1 MHSIFRAA
9 LAAGVAAGTIAAAAF
24 WSVGHPWTLRLDNAV
39 VVFPMTL
46 EAYRRWM
53 AGEVPAW
60 SNGLWAGFPLLAEP
74 QTAGFY
80 LPHLLPFWLTP
91 DPHLRAF
98 DLATA
103 LHAGILVAGIVR
115 LLGELAA
122 PPAVALFGGAL
133 ALLAGEFQF
142 WAAGFLPWLAAVSW
156 WPWTLLAAERLAHAE
171 AAFGRE
177 LVLGSATLAAQL
189 LAGHPEPALYG
200 AAFAGLWLVTRQAGL
215 PLRRRLARAVLL
227 GVLAALLAAPQL
239 LPTAV
244 EMRDSTRTAAPALG
258 SLAPLQ
264 AAGGVVDPRVGSGPI
279 VHSFVGAATL
289 ILAMSAV
296 VLRAPRAP
304 FLALLAVGA
313 WILTL
318 GDRTPLLALLKAVPP
333 FHLFRM
339 PTKFFLITELA
350 VICLAALGLGRLASG
365 GRRLRT
371 GVAVALALAAVGE
384 RAVQSVLRFRAYE
397 EVTAAGEPLATRI
410 QLLADHLL
418 PWARLRDGS
427 APPPRV
433 LIDAPVARFGNLGMI
448 YGVESL
454 LGGVPGLL
462 SPRHVRLVRPLSA
475 DELDALGVELVFSPA
490 RPCPPPR
497 LHGFVVL
504 ASGGGGCLGRNP
516 HRPRRYDFANAG
528 DGSVQVTAYRP
539 GDVELRV
546 ATRSPRAILARESWK
561 AGWRAQVD
569 GRPAPIHPAAD
580 GLFFTVDVLPGVHL
594 VRLTY
599 RQPGLALGIVG
610 AGSWLGL
617 VLAGA
622 WARHRRM
629 RGRPGVD
636 PLLVPPRA

>member
-1 MHSIFRAA
+1 VQSILRAA
-9 LAAGVAAGTIAAAAF
+9 LVAGVAAGAIAAAAF
-24 WSVGHPWTLRLDNAV
+24 WSVGHPWTLRFDNEV
-39 VVFPMTL
+39 VVYPMTL

-80 LPHLLPFWLTP
+80 VPHLLPFWLTP

-115 LLGELAA
+115 LLGEFAA

-133 ALLAGEFQF
+133 ALLSGEFQF

-156 WPWTLLAAERLAHAE
+156 WPWMLLAAERLAHPE
-171 AAFGRE
+171 AALGRA
-177 LVLGSATLAAQL
+177 LALGSATLAAQL
-189 LAGHPEPALYG
+189 LAGHPEPTLYG
-200 AAFAGLWLVTRQAGL
+200 ATFAGLWLVTRQAGL
-215 PLRRRLARAVLL
+215 PLRRRLARVVSL

-239 LPTAV
+239 LSSAV
-244 EMRDSTRTAAPALG
+244 EMRDSTRTAAPAFG

-264 AAGGVVDPRVGSGPI
+264 EAGGVVDPRVVSGPMA
-279 VHSFVGAATL
+279 HGFVGGATL
-289 ILAMSAV
+289 VLAMAAV
-296 VLRAPRAP
+296 ILRAPRAP

-371 GVAVALALAAVGE
+371 GMAVALALVAVGE
-384 RAVQSVLRFRAYE
+384 RAAQSVLRFRAYE
-397 EVTAAGEPLATRI
+397 EVTAAGEPLAARM
-410 QLLADHLL
+410 QLLADYLV
-418 PWARLRDGS
+418 PWAQLRDGS

-433 LIDAPVARFGNLGMI
+433 LVDAPLTRFGNLTMI
-448 YGVESL
+448 YEVESL
-454 LGGVPGLL
+454 RGGVPGLL
-462 SPRHVRLVRPLSA
+462 SPRHDRLDRPLSP

-490 RPCPPPR
+490 WACPPPR
-497 LHGFVVL
+497 LPGFVVV
-504 ASGGGGCLGRNP
+504 SSRGMCLVRNP
-516 HRPRRYDFANAG
+516 HRPTRYDFANAG
-528 DGSVQVTAYRP
+528 DGSVEVTAYRP

-561 AGWRAQVD
+561 PGWQAQVD
-569 GRPAPIHPAAD
+569 GRPAPVHPAAD
-580 GLFFTVDVLPGVHL
+580 GLFFTVDVPPGVHL

-599 RQPGLALGIVG
+599 RQPGLALGLAG
-610 AGSWLGL
+610 AGTWFGL

-622 WARHRRM
+622 WARHQRERRH
-629 RGRPGVD
+629 RG
-636 PLLVPPRA
+636 

>member
-1 MHSIFRAA
+1 RTLWRAPDLASQRSGALHLPRRSCRWGRRWHDRRRSLLVRRPSLDAAPRQRGGRLPHDARSLSPLDGGRGAGVVERALGRLPPARRAA
-9 LAAGVAAGTIAAAAF
+9 DGG
-24 WSVGHPWTLRLDNAV
+24 
-39 VVFPMTL
+39 
-46 EAYRRWM
+46 
-53 AGEVPAW
+53 
-60 SNGLWAGFPLLAEP
+60 
-74 QTAGFY
+74 
-80 LPHLLPFWLTP
+80 LLP
-91 DPHLRAF
+91 
-98 DLATA
+98 
-103 LHAGILVAGIVR
+103 
-115 LLGELAA
+115 
-122 PPAVALFGGAL
+122 PPS
-133 ALLAGEFQF
+133 
-142 WAAGFLPWLAAVSW
+142 AAV
-156 WPWTLLAAERLAHAE
+156 LAHAGPPP
-171 AAFGRE
+171 ARLRPRDGTAR
-177 LVLGSATLAAQL
+177 
-189 LAGHPEPALYG
+189 GHPRRRDRSPPGRARRTPRRG
-200 AAFAGLWLVTRQAGL
+200 A
-215 PLRRRLARAVLL
+215 LRRRSRPPRRGVPVLGRGLPALARRGLVVAVD
-227 GVLAALLAAPQL
+227 AA
-239 LPTAV
+239 
-244 EMRDSTRTAAPALG
+244 RRGAAPALG

-433 LIDAPVARFGNLGMI
+433 LVDAPVARFGNLAMI

-462 SPRHVRLVRPLSA
+462 SPRHDRLDRPLSP

-490 RPCPPPR
+490 WACPPPR
-497 LHGFVVL
+497 LPGFVVV
-504 ASGGGGCLGRNP
+504 SSRGMCLVRNP
-516 HRPRRYDFANAG
+516 HRPTRYDFANAG
-528 DGSVQVTAYRP
+528 DGSVEVTAYRP